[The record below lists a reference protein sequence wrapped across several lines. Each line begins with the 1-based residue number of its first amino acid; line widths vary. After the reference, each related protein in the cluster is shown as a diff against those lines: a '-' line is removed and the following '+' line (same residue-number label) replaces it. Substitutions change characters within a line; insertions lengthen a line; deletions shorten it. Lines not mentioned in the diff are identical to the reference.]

1 MLAKNT
7 IREAERR
14 IRPHIR
20 RTPVLEADGVLFK
33 LEFMQHAGS
42 FKTRGAFANLLAR
55 TVPAAGRLG
64 SGSSGCASA
73 HATEQQRKRSWQPA
87 RRTRES

>member
-1 MLAKNT
+1 MIPNEPQLPSPCCSLTPLVWKVTPLNPIAAARRMSRLSARAPKKEML
-7 IREAERR
+7 RY
-14 IRPHIR
+14 
-20 RTPVLEADGVLFK
+20 G
-33 LEFMQHAGS
+33 
-42 FKTRGAFANLLAR
+42 RGAR